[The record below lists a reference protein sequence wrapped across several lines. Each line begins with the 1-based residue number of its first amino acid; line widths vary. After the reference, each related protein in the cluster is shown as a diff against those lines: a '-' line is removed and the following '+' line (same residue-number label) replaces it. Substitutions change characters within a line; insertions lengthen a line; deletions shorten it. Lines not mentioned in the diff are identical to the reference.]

1 MYYES
6 ANIINA
12 MNYNM
17 FKIKNV
23 DEIILQEVPF
33 FRSLLIQNINNLEVF
48 HEYVNKLQ
56 NTWKS
61 IINDNFNK
69 LIIIYNQVYYVRL
82 LREQEMIKVATE
94 IDAEQLFEDLTGLG
108 VSPKNYSKNSK
119 NSKNSVDSL
128 TDSMRRNTISKS
140 TKSRKLPIFL
150 PKK

>member
-17 FKIKNV
+17 FKVKNV

-33 FRSLLIQNINNLEVF
+33 FKNLLIQNINNLEVF
-48 HEYVNKLQ
+48 HEYINKLR

-61 IINDNFNK
+61 IINDNFDK
-69 LIIIYNQVYYVRL
+69 LIITYNQVYYVRL

-108 VSPKNYSKNSK
+108 VSPKNYSRNSKNSK

-128 TDSMRRNTISKS
+128 TDSMRKNTISKI
-140 TKSRKLPIFL
+140 TKSRKLP
-150 PKK
+150 KK